1 MLLRN
6 LLVQHLGL
14 APFTAVSI
22 TMKHDETGMSDI
34 TETVKSGHFN
44 LIFFALKLLGI
55 NLHHLPV
62 ISGCDQ
68 LCILKPQ
75 ETKVMKRLPADGIPA
90 LLAIIPE
97 PKEGLPEPFLLPCL
111 LVSATLPEGAFQ
123 YSLLYVISCHPT
135 EIIFLEDPMLCP
147 MPYSCNTSTMW
158 RSQAARPNRPK
169 APSNATHADH
179 PGRVNTTHSPVKVV
193 VSQPVSRVTRGGKTT
208 VLAVDIGCEAFCYAE
223 NQERLRFSGWLV
235 GNRNSC
241 KLLIF
246 EHC

>member
-1 MLLRN
+1 M
-6 LLVQHLGL
+6 
-14 APFTAVSI
+14 
-22 TMKHDETGMSDI
+22 
-34 TETVKSGHFN
+34 
-44 LIFFALKLLGI
+44 
-55 NLHHLPV
+55 
-62 ISGCDQ
+62 
-68 LCILKPQ
+68 CILKPQ
-75 ETKVMKRLPADGIPA
+75 ETKAMKRLPADGIPA

-97 PKEGLPEPFLLPCL
+97 PKEGLPELFLLPCL

-123 YSLLYVISCHPT
+123 YSLLYVISFHPT

-147 MPYSCNTSTMW
+147 MPYSCNTSTMR

-193 VSQPVSRVTRGGKTT
+193 VSQPVSRVTRAGKQRSLLLTLL
-208 VLAVDIGCEAFCYAE
+208 VKHSAMLK

-241 KLLIF
+241 KFLIF
-246 EHC
+246 EYCWQSSKLQCHWPAWKKH